1 MKQIQKRMILQVV
14 LGFLIGR
21 TDIFG
26 LNPAGVAYFAAGFTE
41 GGSVF
46 AVALAVF
53 LGMASS
59 SINMEMAVCG
69 GMVMLALGLASDL
82 LKRKGIHIK
91 MGHAAIISALASAVL
106 WLLQLGIMPYNI
118 YNVWL
123 AVLGSIMVIACTRI
137 FHDGLH
143 FLLHSRKYSVPGNEE
158 MASIVIIFALA
169 VWGFPEVIIS
179 GISVADIII
188 YITLLLAGYC

>member
-59 SINMEMAVCG
+59 SINMEMAVCWKWRSTACFW
-69 GMVMLALGLASDL
+69 V
-82 LKRKGIHIK
+82 IK
-91 MGHAAIISALASAVL
+91 LRPH
-106 WLLQLGIMPYNI
+106 
-118 YNVWL
+118 
-123 AVLGSIMVIACTRI
+123 
-137 FHDGLH
+137 
-143 FLLHSRKYSVPGNEE
+143 E
-158 MASIVIIFALA
+158 
-169 VWGFPEVIIS
+169 
-179 GISVADIII
+179 
-188 YITLLLAGYC
+188 